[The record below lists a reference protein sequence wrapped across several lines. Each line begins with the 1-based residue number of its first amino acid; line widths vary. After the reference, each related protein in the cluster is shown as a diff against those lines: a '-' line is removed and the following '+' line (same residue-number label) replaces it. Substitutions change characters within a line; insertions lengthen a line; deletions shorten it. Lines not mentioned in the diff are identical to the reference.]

1 MPRIVI
7 PVGILF
13 LGFGIW
19 DLGFGVWDFSPARS
33 GDAAFDDACH
43 DGSMIN
49 ELSNQIADLVARFAP
64 SVVQVEGHGRPA
76 TGLVYGD
83 DVVIT
88 TARAVGRDEHPHVR
102 RHDGE
107 VLNAEIAGWDPATR
121 VVVLKAAG
129 LNLPSLTAGEL
140 PRVGELAVAVA
151 RSWSNAITA
160 TAGLVSV
167 IGGPLPTG
175 RRRALEQVIRTSA
188 PMHEGFAGGALLGVD
203 GRLLGLTTAAAIRG
217 LGVVIPAGI
226 AWSTAAELL
235 RRGTLK
241 RGYLGIAAQPVRV
254 SDKQKGVAGVDRAL
268 LVVDVKA
275 DTPADAAGLFVG
287 DLLLSLDG
295 QSLSSPDE
303 LLDLLVGERV
313 GKSIAARV
321 LRGGVVTDLAV
332 TAAER

>member
-1 MPRIVI
+1 LEVESFA
-7 PVGILF
+7 V
-13 LGFGIW
+13 
-19 DLGFGVWDFSPARS
+19 VTARS
-33 GDAAFDDACH
+33 GDAAFGAACH
-43 DGSMIN
+43 DGPMIN
-49 ELSNQIADLVARFAP
+49 DLSNQIADLVARFAP

-88 TARAVGRDEHPHVR
+88 TARAVGRDEHPRVR
-102 RHDGE
+102 RHDDE

-129 LNLPSLTAGEL
+129 LKLPSLTAGEL
-140 PRVGELAVAVA
+140 PRVGEVAVAVA

-175 RRRALEQVIRTSA
+175 RRRSIEQVIRTSA
-188 PMHEGFAGGALLGVD
+188 PMHEGFAGGALLGGD
-203 GRLLGLTTAAAIRG
+203 GRLLGLTTAASIRG

-241 RGYLGIAAQPVRV
+241 RGYLGIAAQPARV
-254 SDKQKGVAGVDRAL
+254 SDKQKGAAGVDRAL

-295 QSLSSPDE
+295 QSLSSPEE

-313 GKSIAARV
+313 GKSVAARV

>member
-1 MPRIVI
+1 
-7 PVGILF
+7 
-13 LGFGIW
+13 
-19 DLGFGVWDFSPARS
+19 
-33 GDAAFDDACH
+33 
-43 DGSMIN
+43 MIN
-49 ELSNQIADLVARFAP
+49 ELSNQIADLVARVAP

-83 DVVIT
+83 DVVMT
-88 TARAVGRDEHPHVR
+88 TARAIGRGEHPRVR

-175 RRRALEQVIRTSA
+175 RRRSIEQVIRTSA

-203 GRLLGLTTAAAIRG
+203 GRLLGLTTAASIRG
-217 LGVVIPAGI
+217 LGVIIPAGI
-226 AWSTAAELL
+226 AFSTAVEVL

-241 RGYLGIAAQPVRV
+241 HAYLGIAAQPARV
-254 SDKQKGVAGVDRAL
+254 SDKQKSVAGVDRAL

-295 QSLSSPDE
+295 QSVSSPDE

-313 GKSIAARV
+313 GKSLAARV
-321 LRGGVVTDLAV
+321 LRGGVVTDLAI
-332 TAAER
+332 TASER

>member
-1 MPRIVI
+1 
-7 PVGILF
+7 
-13 LGFGIW
+13 
-19 DLGFGVWDFSPARS
+19 
-33 GDAAFDDACH
+33 
-43 DGSMIN
+43 MIN
-49 ELSNQIADLVARFAP
+49 ELSNQIADLVARVGP
-64 SVVQVEGHGRPA
+64 SVVQVEGQARPA

-121 VVVLKAAG
+121 IVVLKAAG
-129 LNLPSLTAGEL
+129 LKLPSLTAGEQ
-140 PRVGELAVAVA
+140 PRIGELAVAVA

-175 RRRALEQVIRTSA
+175 RRRSIEQVIRTSA

-203 GRLLGLTTAAAIRG
+203 GRLLGLATAASIRG
-217 LGVVIPAGI
+217 FGVVIPAGI

-241 RGYLGIAAQPVRV
+241 RGYLGIAAQPARV
-254 SDKQKGVAGVDRAL
+254 SEKQKGVAGVDRAL

-275 DTPADAAGLFVG
+275 ETPADAAGLFVG

-295 QSLSSPDE
+295 QPLSSPEE

-313 GKSIAARV
+313 GKSVAARV

>member
-1 MPRIVI
+1 
-7 PVGILF
+7 
-13 LGFGIW
+13 
-19 DLGFGVWDFSPARS
+19 
-33 GDAAFDDACH
+33 
-43 DGSMIN
+43 MIN

-88 TARAVGRDEHPHVR
+88 TARAVGRDEHPRVR

-121 VVVLKAAG
+121 VVVLKAEG
-129 LNLPSLTAGEL
+129 LNLPALTAGEL

-151 RSWSNAITA
+151 RSWSNGITA
-160 TAGLVSV
+160 TAGLVSI

-175 RRRALEQVIRTSA
+175 RRRTLEQVIRTSA
-188 PMHEGFAGGALLGVD
+188 PMHEGFAGGGLLSVD

-241 RGYLGIAAQPVRV
+241 RGYLGIAAQPARV

-275 DTPADAAGLFVG
+275 DTPADAAGLFGG

-321 LRGGVVTDLAV
+321 LRGGVVTDLVV